1 MFSEIYRTGQWDQP
15 VHRLGPWHNEKPSS
29 KPVAPFASPRTIWCL
44 LTHPIQA
51 PAEGQPVLMLP
62 LTTTRVCWV
71 NSHWRPFKCVCQH
84 IWKNSKGKK
93 RTSFNWQLYMSQ
105 VVHMSAT
112 SKAEP
117 YFEAHHQPLSMPKL
131 LAEDN
136 PTESPQV
143 ALDTCRYW

>member
-1 MFSEIYRTGQWDQP
+1 
-15 VHRLGPWHNEKPSS
+15 
-29 KPVAPFASPRTIWCL
+29 
-44 LTHPIQA
+44 
-51 PAEGQPVLMLP
+51 
-62 LTTTRVCWV
+62 
-71 NSHWRPFKCVCQH
+71 
-84 IWKNSKGKK
+84 
-93 RTSFNWQLYMSQ
+93 MSQ

-143 ALDTCRYW
+143 ALDTCRLLIALLEDKKLFINWSEELGQVIKPLIDPILEQQL